1 MILRKR
7 GIYDKVINIILDILI
22 IMFGIFLI
30 ISIYNNIQIK
40 ILGNEYSS
48 FFGYSTFEVQTGS
61 MADTINAGDWIIVK
75 SSKSIKLDDI
85 ITFSQDGEFITHRVV
100 ETYNDTLVT
109 KGDANS
115 GKDDAIAKS
124 QVVGKVV
131 KILPGFGIIRKTF
144 FNPIVLISLIVAL
157 YFISFVLRSSLKNSG
172 SESCKNIKI
181 RQKIDYIVNYILNK
195 LMKVIQKHI
204 TKKDDSYDEDD
215 YDYLTDNTELSLELP
230 NINDKDIDKTF
241 YFRMVPVDKND
252 LDSVNM
258 DGNNIYKDEEI
269 KEEEKIETDISE
281 VEEKVNLIQNKKKKF
296 KNIID
301 KAIYLKREEVND
313 IIDILNNNEKLLSN
327 ESSIR
332 EELMNVYIDAKYYN
346 FCGDVNVEFNKRTLL
361 SKIDAEIK
369 KNGEFLIATYKGNDK
384 KYDIKVNKFV
394 TLFLVVNSLEQKN
407 ITLTDINEKR
417 DAYRN
422 KILKIMK
429 NYSFSAVSLND
440 MVNKIIKKQKIYNSV
455 LNYILDKF
463 STNMFNLN
471 LSKVSGQKN
480 MFAVSLEHNISFSKV
495 YSDYIIDKT
504 YEEGIIAEDKVMVL
518 LNLLFADI
526 IRDMFDAD
534 DNKEYL
540 IHIPDSIY
548 LKPNKLERIFKMFDD
563 EYAKNNI
570 IVVVMYN
577 DLVQFNKQ
585 ISNLRKKG
593 YRFATVFDSNSKISK
608 DNQEYMGIADYLFI
622 DKKIMNYNLISSIPN
637 DLTDSIIDDDIMS
650 KLNSFGGE

>member
-7 GIYDKVINIILDILI
+7 GIYDKVINVILDILI
-22 IMFGIFLI
+22 VMFGIFLI

-75 SSKSIKLDDI
+75 STSSINLDDI
-85 ITFSQDGEFITHRVV
+85 ITFSQDGEFITHRVI
-100 ETYNDTLVT
+100 ETYKDTLVT

-115 GKDDAIAKS
+115 GKDDTINKS
-124 QVVGKVV
+124 QVVGKVI

-144 FNPIVLISLIVAL
+144 FNPIVLVSLIIAL
-157 YFISFVLRSSLKNSG
+157 YFISFVLRSSLKNSN
-172 SESCKNIKI
+172 SEGNKKGKI
-181 RQKIDYIVNYILNK
+181 REKIDYIVNYLLDK
-195 LMKVIQKHI
+195 LIKVIQKKI
-204 TKKDDSYDEDD
+204 NKKDDNEED
-215 YDYLTDNTELSLELP
+215 YDDLTFDSDLSLELP

-258 DGNNIYKDEEI
+258 DGSNISKEEEI
-269 KEEEKIETDISE
+269 KEEKIETDISE

-301 KAIYLKREEVND
+301 KAIYLKREEIND
-313 IIDILNNNEKLLSN
+313 IIDILNENEKFLSN
-327 ESSIR
+327 EISIR
-332 EELMNVYIDAKYYN
+332 DELMNVYIDAKYYN

-369 KNGEFLIATYKGNDK
+369 KNGEFLIATYKGSDK
-384 KYDIKVNKFV
+384 KYEVKVNKFV
-394 TLFLVVNSLEQKN
+394 SLFLVVNSLEYKN
-407 ITLTDINEKR
+407 STLTDLNEKR

-429 NYSFSAVSLND
+429 NSSFSAVSLNE
-440 MVNKIIKKQKIYNSV
+440 MVNRIIKKQKVYNSV

-463 STNMFNLN
+463 STNMFSLN
-471 LSKVSGQKN
+471 LSKVSGMKN
-480 MFAVSLEHNISFSKV
+480 MFAVALEHNISFSKV

-526 IRDMFDAD
+526 IRDMFDSD

-548 LKPNKLERIFKMFDD
+548 LKPNKLDKIFKMFDD

-570 IVVVMYN
+570 IVVASYN
-577 DLVQFNKQ
+577 DLVSFNKQ
-585 ISNLRKKG
+585 ISSLRKKG
-593 YRFATVFDSNSKISK
+593 YRFAAVFDSNSKISK
-608 DNQEYMGIADYLFI
+608 DNQEYIGIVDYLFI

>member
-7 GIYDKVINIILDILI
+7 GIYDKVINVILDILI
-22 IMFGIFLI
+22 VMFGIFLI

-75 SSKSIKLDDI
+75 STSSINLDDI
-85 ITFSQDGEFITHRVV
+85 ITFSQDGEFITHRVI
-100 ETYNDTLVT
+100 ETYKDTLVT

-115 GKDDAIAKS
+115 GKDDTINKS
-124 QVVGKVV
+124 QVVGKVI

-144 FNPIVLISLIVAL
+144 FNPIVLVSLIIAL
-157 YFISFVLRSSLKNSG
+157 YFISFVLRSSLKNSN
-172 SESCKNIKI
+172 SEGNKKGKI
-181 RQKIDYIVNYILNK
+181 REKIDYIVNYLLDK
-195 LMKVIQKHI
+195 LIKVIQKKI
-204 TKKDDSYDEDD
+204 NKKDDNEEDYDDLSYDSD
-215 YDYLTDNTELSLELP
+215 LSLELP

-258 DGNNIYKDEEI
+258 DGSNISKEEEI
-269 KEEEKIETDISE
+269 KEEKIETDISE

-301 KAIYLKREEVND
+301 KAIYLKREEIND
-313 IIDILNNNEKLLSN
+313 IIDILNENEKFLSN
-327 ESSIR
+327 EISIR
-332 EELMNVYIDAKYYN
+332 DELMNVYIDAKYYN

-361 SKIDAEIK
+361 PRIDAEIK
-369 KNGEFLIATYKGNDK
+369 KNGEFLIATYKGSDK
-384 KYDIKVNKFV
+384 KYEVKVNKFV
-394 TLFLVVNSLEQKN
+394 SLFLVVNGLEYKN
-407 ITLTDINEKR
+407 STLTDLNEKR

-429 NYSFSAVSLND
+429 NSSFSAVSLNE
-440 MVNKIIKKQKIYNSV
+440 MVNRIIKKQKVYNSV

-463 STNMFNLN
+463 STNMFSLN
-471 LSKVSGQKN
+471 LSKVSGMKN
-480 MFAVSLEHNISFSKV
+480 MFAVALEHNISFSKV

-526 IRDMFDAD
+526 IRDMFDSD

-548 LKPNKLERIFKMFDD
+548 LKPNKLDKIFKMFDD

-570 IVVVMYN
+570 IVVASYN
-577 DLVQFNKQ
+577 DLVSFNKQ
-585 ISNLRKKG
+585 ISSLRKKG
-593 YRFATVFDSNSKISK
+593 YRFAAVFDSNSKISK
-608 DNQEYMGIADYLFI
+608 DNQEYIGIVDYLFI

>member
-7 GIYDKVINIILDILI
+7 GIYDKVINVILDILI
-22 IMFGIFLI
+22 VMFGIFLI

-75 SSKSIKLDDI
+75 STSSINLDDI
-85 ITFSQDGEFITHRVV
+85 ITFSQDGEFITHRVI
-100 ETYNDTLVT
+100 ETYKDTLVT

-115 GKDDAIAKS
+115 GKDDTINKS
-124 QVVGKVV
+124 QVVGKVI

-144 FNPIVLISLIVAL
+144 FNPIVLVSLIIAL
-157 YFISFVLRSSLKNSG
+157 YFISFVLRSSLKNSN
-172 SESCKNIKI
+172 SEGNKKGKI
-181 RQKIDYIVNYILNK
+181 REKIDYIVNYLLDK
-195 LMKVIQKHI
+195 LIKVIQKKI
-204 TKKDDSYDEDD
+204 NKKDDNEEDYDDLSYDSD
-215 YDYLTDNTELSLELP
+215 LSLELP

-258 DGNNIYKDEEI
+258 DGSNISKEEEI
-269 KEEEKIETDISE
+269 KEEKIETDISE

-301 KAIYLKREEVND
+301 KAIYLKREEIND
-313 IIDILNNNEKLLSN
+313 IIDILNENEKFLSN
-327 ESSIR
+327 EISIR
-332 EELMNVYIDAKYYN
+332 DELMNVYIDAKYYN

-369 KNGEFLIATYKGNDK
+369 KNGEFLIATYKGSDK
-384 KYDIKVNKFV
+384 KYEVKVNKFV
-394 TLFLVVNSLEQKN
+394 SLFLVVNSLEYKN
-407 ITLTDINEKR
+407 STLTDLNEKR

-429 NYSFSAVSLND
+429 NSSFSAVSLNE
-440 MVNKIIKKQKIYNSV
+440 MVNRIIKKQKVYNSV

-463 STNMFNLN
+463 STNMFSLN
-471 LSKVSGQKN
+471 LSKVSGMKN
-480 MFAVSLEHNISFSKV
+480 MFAVALEHNISFSKV

-526 IRDMFDAD
+526 IRDMFDSD

-548 LKPNKLERIFKMFDD
+548 LKPNKLDKIFKMFDD

-570 IVVVMYN
+570 IVVASYN
-577 DLVQFNKQ
+577 DLVSFNKQ
-585 ISNLRKKG
+585 ISSLRKKG
-593 YRFATVFDSNSKISK
+593 YRFAAVFDSNSKISK
-608 DNQEYMGIADYLFI
+608 DNQEYIGIVDYLFI